1 MGDNFIFN
9 PNKEKVLADK
19 TKESVV
25 YYTMVGLQD
34 HMDSDNRPVITQ
46 DMSKVFAKTI
56 TTNGNTKFY
65 IKTGTYGKIFN
76 PIGMF
81 SEGKNNKFVARTGR
95 NEYEFKSV
103 NQNIFDMYINF
114 LSTKNLAWLNN
125 AERGLI

>member
-9 PNKEKVLADK
+9 PNQERTALDGAKEYVM
-19 TKESVV
+19 
-25 YYTMVGLQD
+25 YYTMIGLQD
-34 HMDSDNRPVITQ
+34 YIDQNNRPVVTQ
-46 DMSKVFAKTI
+46 DMSKVFAKTV
-56 TTNGNTKFY
+56 TVNNSTKFY

-95 NEYEFKSV
+95 NEYEFKNV

>member
-1 MGDNFIFN
+1 MGNDFIFN
-9 PNKEKVLADK
+9 PDKERVLIDE
-19 TKESVV
+19 TKESIV

-34 HMDSDNRPVITQ
+34 YIDSDNRPVVTD
-46 DMSKVFAKTI
+46 DMSKVYAKSV
-56 TTNGNTKFY
+56 TTNGSTKFY

-81 SEGKNNKFVARTGR
+81 SEGKNNKFVARTGK
-95 NEYEFKSV
+95 NEYEFKNV